1 FVHLIRNPYDLY
13 YSTIKL
19 HNHNTEIY
27 AMQKQTYN
35 LEKIILENYNIM
47 YEKFYEEVDLIPEG
61 NLVNVRFEDL
71 RDNPLEQL
79 EKIYATLNLE
89 NFEKAKQQVLP
100 YLLSVANYKPS
111 SYQITKKDKKMID
124 SHWHDTIVK
133 WGYEKV

>member
-1 FVHLIRNPYDLY
+1 
-13 YSTIKL
+13 
-19 HNHNTEIY
+19 
-27 AMQKQTYN
+27 
-35 LEKIILENYNIM
+35 
-47 YEKFYEEVDLIPEG
+47 
-61 NLVNVRFEDL
+61 L

-111 SYQITKKDKKMID
+111 RYQITEKDKRMID

-133 WGYEKV
+133 WGYEQA